1 VKTLSQQFI
10 EGTFVESHGRDAYGV
25 NSAITGNQLAEALL
39 GDDTDADRAVAAAK
53 RALPSWS
60 TTTLEERRGYLQR
73 LADAFGARREEM
85 VSALVEEFGTPAP
98 TAAYMVDQSRDW
110 FVDAQGLLTP
120 DLFVERIGDATV
132 NYVPVGVAVL
142 ITPWN
147 GASWF
152 IAMKASVALA
162 AGCTVVL
169 KPSERGV
176 WQAWPVVQ
184 AIADAGL
191 PDGVVNVVFGRG
203 DPVGNSLTRHPDV
216 AKVSLTGS
224 TATGKAIARNG
235 IDTMKRVTLELGGKS
250 PMILLEDA
258 DLAKAVP
265 FALRMGLFNNGQS
278 CIAGTRILAPQSRI
292 DEVRQALAEAVS
304 AVRVGDPNEEGTVVG
319 PLLDRDQYGRVQG
332 YIRKGIEEGAE
343 LLAGGEGHPEGL
355 ERGNY
360 VKPTLFGATNDMT
373 ISREEIFG
381 PVLSLI
387 TYRDET
393 EAVQIANDSP
403 YGLLG
408 YVAAGDVEHGRRVA
422 REIRSGRVMVNEFV
436 ASRDVPFGGFKQ
448 SGIGREFG
456 RHGIAAYLEPQAIFS
471 T

>member
-1 VKTLSQQFI
+1 MKTLNQQFI
-10 EGTFVESHGRDAYGV
+10 DGKLVKSHGRDAYRV
-25 NSAITGNQLAEALL
+25 NSAITGEQFAEAIL
-39 GDDTDADRAVAAAK
+39 GDDVDANRAVEAAR

-60 TTTLEERRGYLQR
+60 ATTLEERRGYLQK
-73 LADAFGARREEM
+73 LADVFGARREEM
-85 VSALVEEFGTPAP
+85 ASALVEEFGTPAP
-98 TAAYMVDQSRDW
+98 TATWIVDQSRDW
-110 FVDAQGLLTP
+110 FVDAQELLTQ
-120 DLFVERIGDATV
+120 DMFVEQVGDATV

-152 IAMKASVALA
+152 MAMKASVALA

-176 WQAWPVVQ
+176 WQAWPVMQ

-203 DPVGNSLTRHPDV
+203 DPVGTALTRHSDV

-224 TATGKAIARNG
+224 TATGKAIARDG

-250 PMILLEDA
+250 PTIILEDA
-258 DLAKAVP
+258 DLSKAVP
-265 FALRMGLFNNGQS
+265 FAVRTGLFNNGQA
-278 CIAGTRILAPQSRI
+278 CVAGTRILAPRSRI
-292 DEVRQALAEAVS
+292 DEVRRALAEAVS
-304 AVRVGDPNEEGTVVG
+304 ALKVGDPNEEGTVVG
-319 PLLDRDQYGRVQG
+319 PVVDRDQYERVQS

-355 ERGNY
+355 VHGNY
-360 VKPTLFGATNDMT
+360 VKPTLFAATNDMT

-387 TYRDET
+387 TYHDEA
-393 EAVQIANDSP
+393 EAIQIANDTR
-403 YGLLG
+403 YGLSG
-408 YVAAGDVEHGRRVA
+408 YVAAGDVEHGRQVA
-422 REIRSGRVMVNEFV
+422 REIRSGRVMVNEVV
-436 ASRDVPFGGFKQ
+436 ASRDAPFGGFKE

-456 RHGIAAYLEPQAIFS
+456 RHGIAAYLEPQAVFS
-471 T
+471 R